1 MKFKVVNSDI
11 TNVDAEVIVNA
22 WNRNIIPWFLLIPTG
37 VSGAIKKKAGF
48 SPFNQLLKVGPMKL
62 GSAVITTAGRLPYK
76 GIIHVAGINMLWMA
90 SEKSIRQSV
99 SSSIEIVNSIGFKSI
114 AIPLIGAGS
123 GSFNE
128 CESLQIIESQLAKE
142 NCDAMAIIVRKKNN
156 RGQTIRNKAK
166 K

>member
-1 MKFKVVNSDI
+1 MEFEIVKGDI

-37 VSGAIKKKAGF
+37 VSGAIKKKSGF

-62 GSAVITTAGRLPYK
+62 GSAVVTTAGRLPYK
-76 GIIHVAGINMLWMA
+76 AIIHVAGINMLWRA
-90 SEKSIRQSV
+90 DENSIRKSV
-99 SSSIEIVNSIGFKSI
+99 SSAIHIVKDKGFKSV

-128 CESLQIIESQLAKE
+128 HRSLEIIEAQLTKE
-142 NCDAMAIIVRKKNN
+142 KCDAIAIIV
-156 RGQTIRNKAK
+156 TMS
-166 K
+166 